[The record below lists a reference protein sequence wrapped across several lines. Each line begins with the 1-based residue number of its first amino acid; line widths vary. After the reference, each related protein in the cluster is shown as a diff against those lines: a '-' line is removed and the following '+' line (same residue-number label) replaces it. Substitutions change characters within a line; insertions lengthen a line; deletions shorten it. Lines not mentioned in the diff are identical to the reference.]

1 MAVTLVLSMA
11 LMAALFLLIFVAVA
25 LVKDRRLFKT
35 APKDIQAAVLE
46 HEEPFRGAR
55 IMGWILLVIII
66 LIFPAAFLYGAWD
79 GLRHGFTFW
88 QFAGRFLA
96 MLYLM
101 KAFDIIF
108 LDWFLLTKSRFYQH
122 YYPETEG
129 CAGYHQFGFN
139 RREQLARIIV
149 YPFAALAAARGCRLF

>member
-1 MAVTLVLSMA
+1 MLVTLMLSLA
-11 LMAALFLLIFVAVA
+11 LMAALFLLILVAVA
-25 LVKDRRLFKT
+25 LVKDRRFFKS
-35 APKDIQAAVLE
+35 APKDIQAAALE
-46 HEEPFRGAR
+46 HEEPFRGAK
-55 IMGWILLVIII
+55 IIGWTLLVIIV

-79 GLRHGFTFW
+79 GLRHDFTFW

-108 LDWFLLTKSRFYQH
+108 LDWFLLSRSNFFQH
-122 YYPETEG
+122 FYPETKG

-139 RREQLARIIV
+139 RREQLARIVIF
-149 YPFAALAAARGCRLF
+149 PFIALLLALVCTLF

>member
-66 LIFPAAFLYGAWD
+66 LIFPAAFLYGTWD

-139 RREQLARIIV
+139 RREQLDRIIV
-149 YPFAALAAARGCRLF
+149 YPFAALAAAWVCTLF

>member
-66 LIFPAAFLYGAWD
+66 LIFPAAFLYGTWD

-149 YPFAALAAARGCRLF
+149 YPFAALAAAWVCTLF

>member
-11 LMAALFLLIFVAVA
+11 LMAARFLLIFVAVA

-55 IMGWILLVIII
+55 IMGWILLVIIR

-149 YPFAALAAARGCRLF
+149 YPFAALAAARVCTLF